1 MILLNNLC
9 MSMYKIFCYLD
20 YNSCLCL
27 LIQTKMFT
35 QGWFVDIIHWFD
47 PLSTFPLFNPKQA
60 SMSLVPLLYI
70 YKHCNPFSVVT
81 VNDYLAQR
89 DAKWMGRVHCF
100 LGLTVGLIEVYFY
113 IMVLSYF
120 LDSLIILAWNQ
131 SVSALLQYF
140 YINVW
145 SEENIQP
152 SFTLSSVAYA

>member
-1 MILLNNLC
+1 
-9 MSMYKIFCYLD
+9 
-20 YNSCLCL
+20 
-27 LIQTKMFT
+27 
-35 QGWFVDIIHWFD
+35 
-47 PLSTFPLFNPKQA
+47 
-60 SMSLVPLLYI
+60 MSLVPLLYI

-140 YINVW
+140 YINV
-145 SEENIQP
+145 
-152 SFTLSSVAYA
+152 